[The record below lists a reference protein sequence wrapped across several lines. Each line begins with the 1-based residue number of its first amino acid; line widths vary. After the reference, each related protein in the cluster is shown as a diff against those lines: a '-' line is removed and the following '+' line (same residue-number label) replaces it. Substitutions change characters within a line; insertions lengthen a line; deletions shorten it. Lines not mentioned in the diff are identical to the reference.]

1 MKKNSPATVKNY
13 MKVKKHEAAEK
24 KSGHEKLEKAMERKG
39 MAKSM
44 KTSAP
49 KKKGK

>member
-1 MKKNSPATVKNY
+1 MKKQSPATVKNY

-24 KSGHEKLEKAMERKG
+24 KSGHEKMEKAMKG
-39 MAKSM
+39 MKMPM
-44 KTSAP
+44 KKPMP